1 MSRSCAT
8 ESAVFCTGCES
19 FLLRAS
25 ARLYKGMGHR
35 AQVPS
40 SVFVHGWSS
49 TSCLVICSTPCAF
62 LLFMFLAVAAKVTRN
77 DPPKMTCARPAL
89 GPLRAGHFNYGQ
101 QNDPPLTLF
110 RRVTLACQH
119 MQTNINL
126 AWRSVSV
133 CLCLSMS
140 ASVCLCLSL
149 SGSVCLCL
157 SLSLSGSGCLWLSMA
172 LSVWLWLSLSVCLC
186 LSARSFTSPTLP
198 TLGARLAL
206 LARFHLTQDPAM
218 GPWSGRSTVCLNC

>member
-8 ESAVFCTGCES
+8 ESAVFCRGCEI

-25 ARLYKGMGHR
+25 ERLYKGMGHR

-77 DPPKMTCARPAL
+77 DPPKMTCARPVL

-101 QNDPPLTLF
+101 QSDPPLTLF

-133 CLCLSMS
+133 CLCLSLS
-140 ASVCLCLSL
+140 VHVCLCLSL
-149 SGSVCLCL
+149 SVSVWLCL
-157 SLSLSGSGCLWLSMA
+157 SLSVSV
-172 LSVWLWLSLSVCLC
+172 SVWLWLSLAVSGSVCLALAVSVC
-186 LSARSFTSPTLP
+186 LSLSVCPLLHFPHSPHSRRPSSSPRSLP
-198 TLGARLAL
+198 P
-206 LARFHLTQDPAM
+206 HS
-218 GPWSGRSTVCLNC
+218 GPCQGPMER